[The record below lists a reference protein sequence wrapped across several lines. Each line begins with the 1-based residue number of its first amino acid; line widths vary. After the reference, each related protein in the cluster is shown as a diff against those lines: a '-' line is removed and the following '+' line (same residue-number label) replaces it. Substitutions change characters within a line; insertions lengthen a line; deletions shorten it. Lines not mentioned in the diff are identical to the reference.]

1 MFKAFPHTCSSTHNG
16 RYSCHTNIDQFCVAQ
31 PSRALGVGYFLKLL
45 AISHSSPTLQ
55 SLILRACAWVRARA
69 LGTVMRWRR
78 RRRRRAC
85 GGARRANRQTRKH
98 SNTRTRT
105 QTKPSTRTRA
115 YTHTH
120 TQTRARALTHA
131 ATHPRAR
138 QQQQHREINTD
149 ARKHT
154 PNHSANKADSTRRC
168 KWTKQQRL
176 DEARRA
182 HAKTEKGAAMNKETC
197 QFSPHLIVHVG
208 GFLKTLWPS
217 G

>member
-1 MFKAFPHTCSSTHNG
+1 
-16 RYSCHTNIDQFCVAQ
+16 
-31 PSRALGVGYFLKLL
+31 
-45 AISHSSPTLQ
+45 
-55 SLILRACAWVRARA
+55 
-69 LGTVMRWRR
+69 MRWRR

-85 GGARRANRQTRKH
+85 GGARRTNKQTRKH

-105 QTKPSTRTRA
+105 QTKPSTRTRT

-120 TQTRARALTHA
+120 TQTRARAPTHA

-182 HAKTEKGAAMNKETC
+182 HAKNRKGSSYEQGEVSICARVVCAHRR
-197 QFSPHLIVHVG
+197 FSQDTLAEWLRRRPAKPMGSPCVG
-208 GFLKTLWPS
+208 SNPTGVVVAFVRSLRRRVAGQRTAVRVSARVALW
-217 G
+217 

>member
-1 MFKAFPHTCSSTHNG
+1 M
-16 RYSCHTNIDQFCVAQ
+16 
-31 PSRALGVGYFLKLL
+31 
-45 AISHSSPTLQ
+45 PTLQ

-85 GGARRANRQTRKH
+85 GGARRTNKQTRTH
-98 SNTRTRT
+98 SNTRTST
-105 QTKPSTRTRA
+105 QTKPSTRKRA
-115 YTHTH
+115 YTH
-120 TQTRARALTHA
+120 TQTRARAPTHA

-182 HAKTEKGAAMNKETC
+182 HAKTEKGAAMNKEGG
-197 QFSPHLIVHVG
+197 QFAPKFFAHTG